1 MKKIA
6 YKLFEIVNWL
16 VAHAPNK
23 INQVLSFLIYICLYY
38 IFKYRR
44 LVVAT
49 NLKNSFPEKSTVELK
64 TIEIQYY
71 KHISKLFPEILKSKY
86 ITKEYLKEQ
95 IQLEGYDLINQYL
108 NNGKKV
114 IILSGHFG
122 NWEWASVILGI
133 YTDYKLYSTYKPISD
148 PYFENYYKHIR
159 SKFGNITLPM
169 NMMPRTL
176 IAEKQ
181 PCITGI
187 LADQTPSNTNDVW
200 MPFLNQ
206 DTLFFGGVEKLAI
219 KIDAAVVFA
228 NMVPKENGKYLL
240 KIIPITDSAAKLNNN
255 ELTEIYVKTLENC
268 IRENPYN
275 WLWSHKRWK
284 HKKSLS

>member
-1 MKKIA
+1 MKTIV

-16 VAHAPNK
+16 VAHAPNIVNK
-23 INQVLSFLIYICLYY
+23 FLSFLIYIFLYY

-44 LVVAT
+44 KVVLK
-49 NLKNSFPEKSTVELK
+49 NLQNSFPDKKAEDIKKIEK
-64 TIEIQYY
+64 QYY
-71 KHISKLFPEILKSKY
+71 HHISRLFPEILKSKY
-86 ITKEYLKEQ
+86 ITKEYLMKQ
-95 IQLEGYDLINQYL
+95 IKVEGFEIINQHL

-114 IILSGHFG
+114 IILSAHFG
-122 NWEWASVILGI
+122 NWEWASVVLGLHSNH
-133 YTDYKLYSTYKPISD
+133 KLYSTYKPISD
-148 PYFENYYKHIR
+148 PYFEKYYNNIR
-159 SKFGNITLPM
+159 GKFGNITLPM

-187 LADQTPSNTNDVW
+187 LADQTPSNTNDTW

-206 DTLFFGGVEKLAI
+206 ETLFFGGVEKLAI
-219 KIDAAVVFA
+219 KIEAAVVFV
-228 NMVPKENGKYLL
+228 NMIPSLNGKYIL
-240 KIIPITDSAAKLNNN
+240 KITPITDNASKMQTN
-255 ELTEIYVKTLENC
+255 ELTEIYVKTLDKC
-268 IRENPYN
+268 IRETPYN